1 MLNRDFATS
10 VLVEVFESPIQ
21 LFIREDPS
29 VRDRDC
35 VPLLTVNVAV
45 AISIRLINYF
55 YHIFVIDKFGLFR
68 VELFESFNHVII
80 AQTAVIVFVKLFEN
94 HVYLV
99 LFLTREDWVLAWHV
113 AKDDSLKLVCVTH
126 ECQVF

>member
-29 VRDRDC
+29 VRDRNC

-68 VELFESFNHVII
+68 IELFESFDHVII

-99 LFLTREDWVLAWHV
+99 LFLTREDWVLA
-113 AKDDSLKLVCVTH
+113 
-126 ECQVF
+126 

>member
-1 MLNRDFATS
+1 MLNRYFATS

-68 VELFESFNHVII
+68 IGLFESFDHVII

-99 LFLTREDWVLAWHV
+99 LFFTSEDWVLARHV

-126 ECQVF
+126 ESQVF